1 MGRDLL
7 LEDDESKL
15 LQDGKITVV
24 KEILKLFPDLT
35 GDSSYETGSKQRLH
49 NQLKLVDLVLG
60 SVEWCNSS
68 NLGKHLKVVAELAQ
82 ALQKVVDEDG
92 LLKGMHIL
100 MRSLWQLEYSP
111 KRAIAE
117 REGKIIKESSPGR
130 VKVSQALASLSNLK
144 SEGQTYLDL
153 FAKENFVFFNKLKD
167 HWGDAVRN
175 AKGISI
181 KEALES
187 TRTFERE
194 IARLKRRIQEDLDNR
209 KLSKSSPVTPARA
222 LENGKVEEEVN
233 RSQEVQPILPE
244 EQADT
249 EQQQSTVPA
258 LQARVVQIIDSLQE
272 GVFKEWEKYREQ
284 IADAISRD
292 DFGLAFNEVSE
303 SPPLESIR
311 SSKAEDPVLHVFS
324 EWVEAVVVEL
334 DKVFLRLPD
343 LDSKKKQFKG
353 RTTNLLKQLPASHGN
368 PDATSPSAAS
378 TDIDRL
384 SLPGGDDLASV
395 RSGASG
401 SNGDTSSI
409 STTLPGAAF
418 VTGAG
423 SASFVRRWRSKLWEQ

>member
-1 MGRDLL
+1 MG
-7 LEDDESKL
+7 KL

-60 SVEWCNSS
+60 GVEWCESS
-68 NLGKHLKVVAELAQ
+68 FIGKHLKEVAELAQ
-82 ALQKVVDEDG
+82 ALQEVVDEDG

-153 FAKENFVFFNKLKD
+153 FVKENFVFFNKLKD

-175 AKGISI
+175 ANGISI

-249 EQQQSTVPA
+249 EQLPA

-334 DKVFLRLPD
+334 NKVFLRLPD

-353 RTTNLLKQLPASHGN
+353 RTTNLLKQLPASQGN

>member
-1 MGRDLL
+1 MG
-7 LEDDESKL
+7 
-15 LQDGKITVV
+15 
-24 KEILKLFPDLT
+24 
-35 GDSSYETGSKQRLH
+35 SYETGSKQRLH

-60 SVEWCNSS
+60 GVEWCESS
-68 NLGKHLKVVAELAQ
+68 FIGKHLKEVAELAQ
-82 ALQKVVDEDG
+82 ALQEVVDEDG

-194 IARLKRRIQEDLDNR
+194 IARVKRRIEEDFDNR

-249 EQQQSTVPA
+249 EQLPA

-334 DKVFLRLPD
+334 NKVFHRLPD
-343 LDSKKKQFKG
+343 LDEANSKKKQFKG
-353 RTTNLLKQLPASHGN
+353 RTTNLLKQLPGSASQGN

-418 VTGAG
+418 VTG
-423 SASFVRRWRSKLWEQ
+423 